1 MVAQRLV
8 VVLSIPTLE
17 PVTKTLEISRCNTII
32 INNMVMATVVVVV
45 VENEPIIWAEI
56 MLQMWL

>member
-45 VENEPIIWAEI
+45 ENEPIIWAEI